1 MSQPATPTQ
10 IRPPTPQ
17 ERRQAANL
25 RICRFAN
32 SHREHFS
39 SLDVK
44 NGQGLI
50 VLYSIHVLAGC
61 AREGYGWRQ
70 RKSFTPYEIADFI
83 RENELWF
90 KLSIKEENGAFTVG
104 SGSLAPYVNEIDG
117 VKQQTMYARDEEMRS
132 GRSLISNFI
141 MKKIKSNVIS
151 PTRAHNLIR
160 RLVDT
165 EGQEAYSV
173 HFPRYLPPSN
183 LSTEKAS
190 KLNRILR
197 SEVRVGD
204 DEFFECW

>member
-1 MSQPATPTQ
+1 MSQSATPTQ
-10 IRPPTPQ
+10 IRPPTPE

-32 SHREHFS
+32 SHREHIS
-39 SLDVK
+39 SSDVK

-50 VLYSIHVLAGC
+50 VLYSIHVLSGC
-61 AREGYGWRQ
+61 APEGYGWQQ
-70 RKSFTPYEIADFI
+70 RKSFTAYEIADFI
-83 RENELWF
+83 KERKLWF
-90 KLSIKEENGAFTVG
+90 KLSIKEENGVFTVG
-104 SGSLAPYVNEIDG
+104 SGSLDPYINEIDG